1 MIRSI
6 SLGIL
11 ICTLLTIHSEAA
23 DYFGGNAAEAERQME
38 ISGRAAV
45 LDGRSIWFGD
55 RRLTVRL
62 AGIDSCELPQWA
74 FVPNR
79 RSSLNRPMAPV
90 ACGALAKAWLK
101 RLVGIDVVRCT
112 VRALN
117 GADGVTGVC
126 KVQNHD
132 LSLEMLRVG
141 LARYS
146 EPRSSDQTY
155 FQAQQHAMAARYG
168 IWAAYVLDMDEWR
181 RRAIDKTLDRTPQA
195 DLNLLSTRESEIS
208 PPFADARRQQ
218 SRRDR

>member
-23 DYFGGNAAEAERQME
+23 DYVGGNAAEAERQME
-38 ISGRAAV
+38 ISGRVAV
-45 LDGRSIWFGD
+45 LDGRSLWFGD

-62 AGIDSCELPQWA
+62 AGLEGCEVPQWA
-74 FVPNR
+74 FLPNR
-79 RSSLNRPMAPV
+79 RSSASRPMAPV

-101 RLVGIDVVRCT
+101 RLVGLDLVRCT
-112 VRALN
+112 VRAFN
-117 GADGVTGVC
+117 GANGVTGVC
-126 KVQNHD
+126 NVQTHD

-146 EPRSSDQTY
+146 APGLGDQAY
-155 FQAQQHAMAARYG
+155 LQAQQYAMAARYG
-168 IWAAYVLDMDEWR
+168 IWGTYVLDMDEWR

-195 DLNLLSTRESEIS
+195 DLNLLSSRESEIS
-208 PPFADARRQQ
+208 PPFADARCQPR
-218 SRRDR
+218 RRDR